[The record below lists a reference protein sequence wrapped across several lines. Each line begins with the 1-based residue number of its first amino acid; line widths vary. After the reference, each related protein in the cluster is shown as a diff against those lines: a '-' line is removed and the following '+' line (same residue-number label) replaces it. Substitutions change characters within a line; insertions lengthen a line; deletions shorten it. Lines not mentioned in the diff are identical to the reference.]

1 MRKCNC
7 KNDVNIASCDINV
20 RKNNIDIVITREP
33 DTPLISELRRQ
44 IAELQEL
51 GLKLNDIDRRL
62 ADAIAS
68 LDIATKAYLAEV
80 LTEYVK
86 NSDMEAMA
94 LDIKEWANSRF
105 MRKVFLTQSAYDT
118 LVEKEENVLY
128 CII

>member
-1 MRKCNC
+1 MKCKC
-7 KNDVNIASCDINV
+7 KNDINIASADIV
-20 RKNNIDIVITREP
+20 VKDKHRIDIQITREP

-105 MRKVFLTQSAYDT
+105 MRKMFLTQEAYDA
-118 LVEKEENVLY
+118 LEEKEENVLY